1 MTTVTPV
8 NLLQLDEYR
17 APRENLFPSRASLE
31 WFVRQHRAELGQA
44 GALSA
49 PNGKLMV
56 FPDRFDAVVLEIG
69 ARRIATRTYNKSKR
83 D

>member
-31 WFVRQHRAELGQA
+31 WFVRQHRAELGQEHEGSKSSEGVRLLSLVVRSFRTDQRA
-44 GALSA
+44 DEERDREAL
-49 PNGKLMV
+49 
-56 FPDRFDAVVLEIG
+56 
-69 ARRIATRTYNKSKR
+69 
-83 D
+83 